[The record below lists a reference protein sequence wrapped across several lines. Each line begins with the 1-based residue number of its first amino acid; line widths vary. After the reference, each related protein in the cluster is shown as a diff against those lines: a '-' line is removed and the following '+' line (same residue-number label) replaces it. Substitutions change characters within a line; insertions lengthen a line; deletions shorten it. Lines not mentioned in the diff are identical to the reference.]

1 MKKVLTLICIL
12 SCVAVFGQNDV
23 KFNESVYKFGK
34 IKHNIPA
41 THVFTFTNTSSKPVV
56 IEFANAECGCTTP
69 EYSKDPIL
77 KGKSSTIKV
86 TYNAANLGAF
96 KKNVNVKFAHAQ
108 QPIVITIEGDVVD
121 LKDNKTK

>member
-12 SCVAVFGQNDV
+12 SCVAIFGQNDV

-108 QPIVITIEGDVVD
+108 QPIVLTIEGDVVD